1 MTDFI
6 KYSRLYFAFSGILIL
21 ASIVFLSLWGLR
33 FGIDFTGGTLL
44 EVEFIKERPAISD
57 LRKTISE
64 KIQSD
69 FTLQE
74 VGEKGVILRAKEIS
88 EETHQKIIES
98 LGGKEKVREK
108 RFEMIGPS
116 IGRELKKEAI
126 TALAFGF
133 LFIIVYIAF
142 AFRRV
147 SRPVSSFKYGLAALI
162 ALFHDILITCGIFA
176 FLGRFFNIEVNT
188 PFAAA
193 LLTILGYSIND
204 TIVVFDRCRENLIKS
219 EGGFKEILNR
229 SLSQSIARSLF
240 TSLSTLL
247 VLFAVLLW
255 GGETLFSFSLALIVG
270 IILGT
275 YSSIFIAA
283 PILFRFYKK

>member
-1 MTDFI
+1 MIDFI
-6 KYSRLYFAFSGILIL
+6 KYSRLYFVFSGILIL
-21 ASIVFLSLWGLR
+21 TSIVFLSLWGLR

-98 LGGKEKVREK
+98 LGGEEKVREK

-116 IGRELKKEAI
+116 IGRELKKGAI
-126 TALAFGF
+126 TALVLGF

-147 SRPVSSFKYGLAALI
+147 SRPVPSFKYGLAALI

-204 TIVVFDRCRENLIKS
+204 TIVIFDRCRENLIKS

-247 VLFAVLLW
+247 VLFAVLFL

-275 YSSIFIAA
+275 YSSIFIAT
-283 PILFRFYKK
+283 PILFRFYKR

>member
-98 LGGKEKVREK
+98 LGGEEKVREK